1 MVSLT
6 NYGMKE
12 LQIIT
17 IYNARVFDVNI
28 SQNTIHSFPFTG
40 VFITMRY
47 KLHSIHCNLV
57 ASLYKCFGKMPGDQN
72 HYHMAPESDTAQ
84 HTWYSTIDIEM
95 LYHLHGALP
104 IAHKADSAGS
114 SFHCL

>member
-28 SQNTIHSFPFTG
+28 SPH
-40 VFITMRY
+40 VFVTMRY

-57 ASLYKCFGKMPGDQN
+57 ASLYKCFGKMAGDQN

>member
-1 MVSLT
+1 M
-6 NYGMKE
+6 
-12 LQIIT
+12 
-17 IYNARVFDVNI
+17 A
-28 SQNTIHSFPFTG
+28 
-40 VFITMRY
+40 
-47 KLHSIHCNLV
+47 
-57 ASLYKCFGKMPGDQN
+57 GDQN

-114 SFHCL
+114 SFHRL

>member
-1 MVSLT
+1 MRGYLMLT
-6 NYGMKE
+6 YLKHDSFFPFYWC
-12 LQIIT
+12 
-17 IYNARVFDVNI
+17 IYNNEI
-28 SQNTIHSFPFTG
+28 Q
-40 VFITMRY
+40 ITFY
-47 KLHSIHCNLV
+47 TLYLV
-57 ASLYKCFGKMPGDQN
+57 ASLYKCFGKMAGDQN